1 MRGQVQEYQVS
12 QAQLAAPE
20 SKYVLRKPQYPNV
33 GIQEPSRELPMGRA
47 GTTRHD
53 STENETHVHESTP
66 IQAKDWTD
74 K

>member
-1 MRGQVQEYQVS
+1 MS
-12 QAQLAAPE
+12 QAQLAALE

-33 GIQEPSRELPMGRA
+33 RTQEPSRELPVGRG

-53 STENETHVHESTP
+53 STENKTHAHESTP